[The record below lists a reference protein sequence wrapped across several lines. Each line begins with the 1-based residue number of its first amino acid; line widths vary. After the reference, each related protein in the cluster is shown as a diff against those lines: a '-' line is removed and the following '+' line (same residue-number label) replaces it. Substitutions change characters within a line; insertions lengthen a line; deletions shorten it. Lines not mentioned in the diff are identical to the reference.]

1 MVIISIIRFHFDLIS
16 YSIIHLLRIS
26 MFVTS
31 KIEESG
37 ERERARNNIKIVSHT
52 LDKGHNLE
60 DRQPSASHVASPLNL
75 ILIECN

>member
-16 YSIIHLLRIS
+16 YSIIYLFIHLLRIS

-37 ERERARNNIKIVSHT
+37 ERESK
-52 LDKGHNLE
+52 E
-60 DRQPSASHVASPLNL
+60 
-75 ILIECN
+75 